1 MYLCKCQADK
11 TTLRKQNQNQIKQ
24 IRTEPKLIHF
34 VIRKSERARSL
45 KSVSQMKTAH
55 KNTMQRRHSHTQTDR
70 QKENEVFS

>member
-1 MYLCKCQADK
+1 VSSRQDNSKEAK
-11 TTLRKQNQNQIKQ
+11 PKPNQTNPN
-24 IRTEPKLIHF
+24 RTELIHF